1 MAVKGR
7 PRARPEQYQR
17 ASDLYFSG
25 TTSARDV
32 WTYLCDEFPDAVAER
47 SVARWVQEFRETQKG
62 ELDAPFRWHE
72 LDKYRQQGYG
82 VTWDTSP
89 SMLEKWVFFQEH
101 LRDIQHPAPLS
112 VRQMRWW
119 LHVHI
124 AAPDVGLDDSFWMAQ
139 RFVGREQM
147 HDVLDLPLYMD
158 DLDAHLAYKP
168 WESTEKREVYL
179 HAVEEGR
186 IPRRPGVEP
195 LYQLARLKR
204 GGLGDMRPVGMAMTA
219 AGVPDV
225 FPELLASQQF
235 RALGHLAAGMSEEE
249 ALQMAVE
256 EIASTD
262 LEQDNRRP
270 VALNPPHREE

>member
-72 LDKYRQQGYG
+72 LDKYRQRGYG
-82 VTWDTSP
+82 VTWDASP
-89 SMLEKWVFFQEH
+89 YMLEKWVFFQEH

-119 LHVHI
+119 LHVHM
-124 AAPDVGLDDSFWMAQ
+124 AAPDVGLDDSFWLAQ

-147 HDVLDLPLYMD
+147 HDVLDLPLHMD

-179 HAVEEGR
+179 HAVEASR

-195 LYQLARLKR
+195 LYQMARLKR
-204 GGLGDMRPVGMAMTA
+204 RGLADMRPVGMAMMA
-219 AGVPDV
+219 AGVPCEY
-225 FPELLASQQF
+225 PEMLVSQQSHIVEQ
-235 RALGHLAAGMSEEE
+235 LIAGRSEQE
-249 ALQMAVE
+249 ALQSAFKHY
-256 EIASTD
+256 
-262 LEQDNRRP
+262 RRAD
-270 VALNPPHREE
+270 VLVFRA